1 MQFAYLQQCSITIRN
16 WWKNLAHETYMHVK
30 LLSDFICRA
39 GSKKK
44 GAASTAALLI
54 IAADCFLDKSS
65 GLLLTHKSSV
75 DVDACLFCRRLP

>member
-1 MQFAYLQQCSITIRN
+1 MESMVIHGSILIAKHVPDGDRPE
-16 WWKNLAHETYMHVK
+16 AMH
-30 LLSDFICRA
+30 LGSA